1 MIRLLP
7 LALTVAVA
15 GAHGLPPVPYKDAPR
30 SAPIWV
36 GGLKA
41 CTVGETRY
49 LLDPAGRI
57 RSLVYARLFPDNTLR
72 VRQSYDHA
80 GRLTG
85 ASVQWS
91 GFAGR
96 LLDIRGSFDSRG
108 GLVKETG
115 FRAKGITN
123 SLASYL
129 RPLPKS
135 RTCPAA
141 GLP

>member
-7 LALTVAVA
+7 LAFVVALA
-15 GAHGLPPVPYKDAPR
+15 GAQGLPPVPYRNAPR
-30 SAPIWV
+30 SVPTSV

-41 CTVGETRY
+41 CTVGDTRY
-49 LLDPAGRI
+49 LLDSAGRV
-57 RSLVYARLFPDNTLR
+57 RSLVYAHLIPDNTLR

-91 GFAGR
+91 GFAGL
-96 LLDIRGSFDSRG
+96 LLDIRGSFDSRER
-108 GLVKETG
+108 LVKETG
-115 FRAKGITN
+115 FRAKGFTD

-141 GLP
+141 GLR